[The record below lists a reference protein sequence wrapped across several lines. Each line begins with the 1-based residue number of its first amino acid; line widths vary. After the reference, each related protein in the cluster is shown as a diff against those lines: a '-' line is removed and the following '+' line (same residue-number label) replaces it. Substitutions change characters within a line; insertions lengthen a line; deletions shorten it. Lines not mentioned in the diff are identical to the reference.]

1 MVKLVAS
8 LIGIVL
14 TIQLQAQEIKPV
26 GQFMA
31 DSLKIGEPI
40 DYALSVRYPTSQQV
54 LFPDSSFNYQP
65 FEFLAKQYFPTRI
78 EGEIAIDSAIYTLT
92 SFEIDK
98 VQQLGLPI
106 FVATSKDSIAI
117 RATAD
122 SVFLQELI
130 PVVSDSLELKANTE
144 YFEVPFA
151 INYPYI
157 TIGIIVFIVILVVVY
172 FVFGKTIRKNLKL
185 RKLRKEYEKFSQQFE
200 SSINQVRTKVDP
212 KLSEQC
218 VGIWKAYMER
228 LEEKPYTKLTTREL
242 VNTGISQDILGTLK
256 DIDRNIYGSKD
267 IKDIHRNF
275 EQLEDYTLER
285 YQEKVREVKN
295 G

>member
-1 MVKLVAS
+1 MAL
-8 LIGIVL
+8 
-14 TIQLQAQEIKPV
+14 QLQAQEIKPV
-26 GQFMA
+26 GQFME

-40 DYALSVRYPTSQQV
+40 NYALSVRYPTSRQV
-54 LFPDSSFNYQP
+54 LFPDSVFNYQP
-65 FEFLAKQYFPTRI
+65 FEFLSKQYFPTRI
-78 EGEIAIDSAIYTLT
+78 EGDIAIDSAIYTLT

-106 FVATSKDSIAI
+106 YVATSKDSIAI

-130 PVVSDSLELKANTE
+130 PIVNDSLELKANTE

-157 TIGIIVFIVILVVVY
+157 TIGIAVFIVILVVIY
-172 FVFGKTIRKNLKL
+172 FAFGKTIRKNLKL

-218 VGIWKAYMER
+218 VGIWKSYMEK

-242 VNTGISQDILGTLK
+242 ANTGISQDILGTLK

-267 IKDIHRNF
+267 VKDIHRNF